1 MPSDASQGS
10 EGLNQGMMVEDP
22 DATIRADPAPQ
33 LPPDLE
39 PLPLQVRERMLGGNR
54 PTPPTAVDRQAQV
67 QQAQLY
73 GAELY
78 EVEQDAQRARGS
90 PRRPPTRFLRS
101 LILGIRKKVSAK
113 RRRGRLESNTIG
125 YLKGIPRNPRRI
137 GPTGA
142 TPRGRN
148 PGQIRSLG
156 VPGRSAAETNVGAVR
171 NSTKLLG

>member
-1 MPSDASQGS
+1 MI
-10 EGLNQGMMVEDP
+10 VEDP

-54 PTPPTAVDRQAQV
+54 PSPPTVVDRQAQV

-78 EVEQDAQRARGS
+78 EVEEDAQRARGS
-90 PRRPPTRFLRS
+90 PTRPPTRFLRG

-113 RRRGRLESNTIG
+113 RRRG
-125 YLKGIPRNPRRI
+125 K
-137 GPTGA
+137 
-142 TPRGRN
+142 
-148 PGQIRSLG
+148 
-156 VPGRSAAETNVGAVR
+156 
-171 NSTKLLG
+171 